1 MVLYY
6 LTLSTDAILIIAQQR
21 VALLAFIGN
30 ELLSTN
36 LTVSSVSVDLVIGS
50 WFLIEEIVKGL
61 LKLVIST
68 DIYLFSRTLFDSWF
82 AFWILQKAKQVHF
95 KSWNI
100 SQVPGKEF
108 QYVGI
113 NATST
118 NLLLHFHLHDAA
130 EMTPD
135 WMNLS

>member
-6 LTLSTDAILIIAQQR
+6 LTLSTDAILISAQQR

-30 ELLSTN
+30 ELSTN

-50 WFLIEEIVKGL
+50 WFLIEVIVQSL

-82 AFWILQKAKQVHF
+82 AFWILP
-95 KSWNI
+95 KS
-100 SQVPGKEF
+100 Q
-108 QYVGI
+108 
-113 NATST
+113 TSA
-118 NLLLHFHLHDAA
+118 F
-130 EMTPD
+130 
-135 WMNLS
+135 